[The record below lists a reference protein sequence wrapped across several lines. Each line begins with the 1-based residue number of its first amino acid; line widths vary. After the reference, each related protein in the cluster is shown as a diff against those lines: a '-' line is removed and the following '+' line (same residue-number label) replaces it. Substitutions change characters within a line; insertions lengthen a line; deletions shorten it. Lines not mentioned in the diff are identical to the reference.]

1 MVKKV
6 IIVGAGPSGVLL
18 AHYLLGRNE
27 QYYVDI
33 YERRSDPRTVEI
45 SKSRTFPLVINQR
58 GLKALSNIKG
68 LVEAVKTVSVKIT
81 GSLTHQK
88 NGKTRFLPRQKPIY
102 CLDRTQ
108 LVMTLLETLTEKYG
122 NNRLNIHFDHQCK
135 QVDFE
140 AKTVTFEN
148 VAAVN
153 PTAEVTVDYDLLIGA
168 DGARSQVREQFLS
181 TNLFELEQKYIPSA
195 YKSLLLPAEQATSL
209 KPGYV
214 HGWRADNGI
223 SAILV
228 HQVDGSL
235 SGTVTFPRENNP
247 IANLSTTEEVLQFF
261 RDRFPEISQFLPE
274 SEAEAFLNRPISTIL
289 TIRCNRYH
297 HGDSVLIIG
306 DAAHATSPSLGQ
318 GCNASFEDVAL
329 FDELLNEYSDNF
341 AEAISQFTL
350 RRQADAHALVE
361 LSDYTFPLSSKLLFV
376 EFFIRLRAAQFLH
389 QLFPKRFS
397 LPLFQL
403 VSETT
408 VPYAEILNSHKGWIS
423 KVKQANEKFLMNHSS

>member
-1 MVKKV
+1 MVEKV
-6 IIVGAGPSGVLL
+6 VIVGAGPSGVLL

-27 QYYVDI
+27 QYCVDI
-33 YERRSDPRTVEI
+33 YERRSDPRQVEVA
-45 SKSRTFPLVINQR
+45 KTRAFPLVINQR
-58 GLKALSNIKG
+58 GLKALSHIQG
-68 LVEAVKTVSVKIT
+68 VVEAVKAVSVKIT

-88 NGKTRFLPRQKPIY
+88 NGKTRLLPRQQPIF

-108 LVMTLLETLTEKYG
+108 LVMTLLAKLTEKYG
-122 NNRLNIHFDHQCK
+122 NNHLNIHFDHQCK

-140 AKTVTFEN
+140 AKTVTFE
-148 VAAVN
+148 VTAVDS
-153 PTAEVTVDYDLLIGA
+153 TAEVTVDYDLLIGA
-168 DGARSQVREQFLS
+168 DGARSQVREQLLS

-195 YKSLLLPAEQATSL
+195 YKSIFLPAERSTSL

-214 HGWRADNGI
+214 HAWRAGEGI

-235 SGTVTFPRENNP
+235 SGTVTFPRERNP
-247 IANLSTTEEVLQFF
+247 VANLSTTEEVRQFF
-261 RDRFPEISQFLPE
+261 RDRFPEISQVLPE
-274 SEAEAFLNRPISTIL
+274 SEAEAFLYRPISTIL

-329 FDELLNEYSDNF
+329 FDELLDEYSDEV
-341 AEAISQFTL
+341 AQAISQFTL
-350 RRQADAHALVE
+350 RRQPDAHALVE
-361 LSDYTFPLSSKLLFV
+361 LSDYAFPLSGKLLFV
-376 EFFIRLRAAQFLH
+376 EFFIRLRAGQFLH

-403 VSETT
+403 ISETT
-408 VPYAEILNSHKGWIS
+408 VPYAEILNAHKGWID
-423 KVKQANEKFLMNHSS
+423 KVKQANEKFLTKS